1 MMDLLEFLPLR
12 GRTLA
17 VLVAATAIG
26 AAALLTAPLEWVVAA
41 GLGLAA
47 YGFC

>member
-1 MMDLLEFLPLR
+1 MYLLDFLPLR

-17 VLVAATAIG
+17 VLVAATALG
-26 AAALLTAPLEWVVAA
+26 AAALLTASLTWVVAA

-47 YGFC
+47 WGAC